1 MDESSHRIA
10 PNIKKG
16 WYLRGKNTQTKI
28 NYTREKFY
36 SFGALGGNGIFYCK
50 FYDAANT
57 DCFLDFIE
65 SLQKQ
70 FGKVLLFADN
80 VAYHKSNGVKKFLKK
95 VKKDVVIKYFLPY
108 TPELNPIEIQWRDIK
123 KSTANQYFSNCVE
136 MRDIIRC
143 VLNSREVKVVKL
155 FDYLTL

>member
-16 WYLRGKNTQTKI
+16 WYLKGKNIQTAT
-28 NYTREKFY
+28 NYTREKFH
-36 SFGALGGNGIFYCK
+36 SFGVLGNHIFCCK
-50 FYDAANT
+50 FYDKANT
-57 DCFLDFIE
+57 NCFLDFVE

-70 FGKVLLFADN
+70 YGKLLLFADN
-80 VAYHKSNGVKKFLKK
+80 VAYHKSNRVKKFLKK
-95 VKKDVVIKYFLPY
+95 SKGNVIIRYFPAY

-123 KSTANQYFSNCVE
+123 KSNANQYFADCKD
-136 MRDIIRC
+136 MREFIIN
-143 VLNSREVKVVKL
+143 VLNSGEVKVIKL